1 MGLVKLKNLS
11 KVKRFN
17 LEKLEFTR
25 EEIQQAMVPTKSL
38 GEEIAREY
46 SKVIKAHLKRLV
58 EVGVDYDI
66 CEVGDAKKMSQNSSL
81 FSRVETYENGQ
92 AFIKL
97 LKLKKEKSPEFFLS
111 QYRVYISIDQ
121 KQHVLTPL
129 LLAMYVDDLD
139 LFQFILQEY
148 VRDQQVLPLTIR
160 NQNLNFHISENS
172 QLLLDF
178 ALNLL
183 HMQPNRVNEYAQA
196 IKMHSQI
203 AIEYQRIEMAGIL
216 ADLSKDPETRSAKRK
231 RDELNEDSALTE
243 EPAAKRSKGLAEDV
257 EVQSSA
263 EQEMNLDSAPVQDSS
278 HKMRFDYICLDSDQ
292 TFNSSNNSSEISSPS
307 SPEPVVENLDLAAS
321 SSSIGAIDL
330 MDDNDSMVVDSVKE
344 SAKESRSGSFLVCD
358 ESIDDFEGL
367 SDSATQTKALN
378 SSLMCEE
385 ELDFDR
391 ISEVLQSVDQNSPV
405 KFKKPHTPERIRQQ
419 RARQKENG
427 SMSIS
432 AKSSTYLSSGS
443 SLKKGSSN
451 IRKLTSKESEIYE
464 ETLRSVD
471 WEQVAAQR
479 MY

>member
-38 GEEIAREY
+38 GEEITHEY
-46 SKVIKAHLKRLV
+46 SEVIKAHLKRFV
-58 EVGVDYDI
+58 ETGVDYDI
-66 CEVGDAKKMSQNSSL
+66 CEVGDAKKTSQNSSL
-81 FSRVETYENGQ
+81 FSRVETYENGK

-121 KQHVLTPL
+121 KQHVLNPL
-129 LLAMYVDDLD
+129 LLAMYVDNLD
-139 LFQFILQEY
+139 LFQFIMQEY
-148 VRDQQVLPLTIR
+148 IRDQQVLPVTIR
-160 NQNLNFHISENS
+160 NQNLNFHISQNS

-183 HMQPNRVNEYAQA
+183 DMHPERVNEYAQA

-203 AIEYQRIEMAGIL
+203 AIEYQRIEMAKIL
-216 ADLSKDPETRSAKRK
+216 HELSEDPETRSAKRK
-231 RDELNEDSALTE
+231 RDEFNEDSVLTE

-257 EVQSSA
+257 EVQTNV
-263 EQEMNLDSAPVQDSS
+263 EQEMNLDSAPLQDSS

-292 TFNSSNNSSEISSPS
+292 IFDSSNNSSEISLPR
-307 SPEPVVENLDLAAS
+307 SPEPVVENMDLAAS

-330 MDDNDSMVVDSVKE
+330 TDDNDSMVVDSVKE
-344 SAKESRSGSFLVCD
+344 SAKETRSGSFLVCD
-358 ESIDDFEGL
+358 ESIDDFEGV
-367 SDSATQTKALN
+367 SDSATQTKAPN
-378 SSLMCEE
+378 SSLTCEE

-405 KFKKPHTPERIRQQ
+405 KFKKPDTPERIRQK
-419 RARQKENG
+419 RAGQKENSAVNSVLG
-427 SMSIS
+427 STSL
-432 AKSSTYLSSGS
+432 SSTDKIKQDSVR
-443 SLKKGSSN
+443 
-451 IRKLTSKESEIYE
+451 IRRLPSQESEIYK
-464 ETLRSVD
+464 ETLRRVD